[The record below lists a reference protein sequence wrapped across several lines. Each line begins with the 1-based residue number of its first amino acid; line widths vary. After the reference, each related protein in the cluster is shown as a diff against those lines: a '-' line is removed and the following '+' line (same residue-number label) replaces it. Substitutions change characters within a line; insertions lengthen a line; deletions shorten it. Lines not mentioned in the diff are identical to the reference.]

1 MGRWTVWIGLAAL
14 LLLAGCGRGDG
25 PKPGL
30 DQTLH
35 LFNWATY
42 MDPEVLEDFTKEF
55 GVKVTLETYTSNEEL
70 LARLDSGAGGLD
82 VVVPSDFLV
91 SLLRTRGLLEPLAPE
106 RIPNLKHIEPP
117 FGDGPFDPGNAHC
130 APYLWG
136 TTGIA
141 YDSERI
147 PAPDSWRVLWES
159 RYRGRISML
168 SDPRETIGA
177 ALKALGHSLNT
188 TDPRALRAAADLL
201 RRQKPLVKTYTSDTY
216 AELLLAG
223 EIWLAHAWSG
233 DVARVAQQK
242 PSVKYALPKEGS
254 TIYMEHLCV
263 PKDAPHKK
271 TAEVF
276 INYLL
281 RPEVA
286 ARLVAF
292 TRHGSPNAGARA
304 LLPPALL
311 NDPTVLPSEEALARL
326 EWMQD
331 VGEADRLYDRTWAE
345 LRIR

>member
-1 MGRWTVWIGLAAL
+1 
-14 LLLAGCGRGDG
+14 
-25 PKPGL
+25 
-30 DQTLH
+30 
-35 LFNWATY
+35 
-42 MDPEVLEDFTKEF
+42 
-55 GVKVTLETYTSNEEL
+55 
-70 LARLDSGAGGLD
+70 
-82 VVVPSDFLV
+82 
-91 SLLRTRGLLEPLAPE
+91 
-106 RIPNLKHIEPP
+106 
-117 FGDGPFDPGNAHC
+117 FDPGNAHC
-130 APYLWG
+130 VPYLWG

-147 PAPDSWRVLWES
+147 PVPDSWRVLWER

-216 AELLLAG
+216 DELLLAG

-233 DVARVAQQK
+233 DAARVAQQK
-242 PSVKYALPKEGS
+242 PTVKYALPKEGS
-254 TIYMEHLCV
+254 TIYTEHLCI
-263 PKDAPHKK
+263 PKGAPHKK

-292 TRHGSPNAGARA
+292 TRHPSPNAGARA

-326 EWMQD
+326 EWMED